1 MLIEE
6 LSAGQNI
13 TIIAIIG
20 NEQLTFETTIT
31 ESYPKKHIVLAAPI
45 YNDEKIVTFRTKNLR
60 INIST
65 VLFENTPY
73 LFKNVTVSLM
83 RKPDDSLC
91 YAVSSTTE
99 GKVNNRRQNF
109 RCFLGI
115 ETVLQCGSN
124 HATHNAIFR
133 DISMGGFSVTCDA
146 STDFQENQ
154 ILHVLLKD
162 YFEDLAE
169 KYSFHLYGI
178 IVRRQELE
186 NNRII
191 YGCRLNSKVPGLEAY
206 IIKKERMQLKK
217 QAGGVR
223 NNE

>member
-6 LSAGQNI
+6 LSAGQRI

-20 NEQLTFETTIT
+20 EEQLTFETTIT
-31 ESYPKKHIVLAAPI
+31 ETYPKKHIVLADPI
-45 YNDEKIVTFRTKNLR
+45 YKDEKIVSFRTKNLR
-60 INIST
+60 INIT
-65 VLFENTPY
+65 AVLDQNTPF
-73 LFKNVTVSLM
+73 LFKNVSVSLM

-91 YAVSSTTE
+91 YAISSAAE

-115 ETVLQCGSN
+115 DTVLQCGTN
-124 HATHNAIFR
+124 HTTHNAVLR

-146 STDFQENQ
+146 ATDFHENQ

-162 YFEDLAE
+162 YFEELAE

-191 YGCRLNSKVPGLEAY
+191 YGCRLNSKIPGLEAY
-206 IIKKERMQLKK
+206 IIKKERRQLKK
-217 QAGGVR
+217 HAGGAR